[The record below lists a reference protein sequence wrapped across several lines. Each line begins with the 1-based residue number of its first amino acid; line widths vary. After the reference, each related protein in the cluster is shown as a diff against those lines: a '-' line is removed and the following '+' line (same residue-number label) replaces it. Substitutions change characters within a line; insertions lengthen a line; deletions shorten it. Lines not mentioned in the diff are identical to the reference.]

1 MNAILNKLIS
11 QKSRLA
17 ATRRDVVIGSA
28 VVGGSLLV
36 GACSMTDMMALGTPK
51 TDFGVFGPFVR
62 IAPDGVVT
70 VVSKHIEFG
79 QGSATGMAAIV
90 AEEMDADWDKV
101 EIALA
106 PGNTKVFAN
115 TLMGVQGTGGS
126 TAINEAWD
134 QMRKAGAAAREM
146 FVQGAASTWNVPAGE
161 ITVANGVVN
170 HAKSGKAASFAELLS
185 AAGKQAA
192 PTAPVL
198 KDPKSFTLIG
208 TARIAR
214 KDSHAK
220 STGGTLYTQDV
231 YEPGMLTAVVAHSP
245 RFGGKLKSFDGT
257 AAKKVPGV
265 VDVFQIPTGVAVV
278 ATGVYAARKG
288 RDALKLE
295 WDDSKA
301 EMRSSE
307 KMLADYKTLASGG
320 EKKDWVAF
328 DSHGDATNAFS
339 GEGVHAFT
347 YDFPYLAHAT
357 MEPMNCVARVD
368 GNKTKLKFASQIPT
382 LDQVN
387 TALVVGNLPGAI
399 EIETLYAGG
408 SFGRRG
414 VYDSDYV
421 VEAVHVAKHVGKGVS
436 VKLMWTREDD
446 MSAGKYRPMAHH
458 DIKVKCG
465 PDGYPTAWRHRIV
478 VQSFMKGTPMAAMG
492 VKNGLDATTVEGAM
506 NSPYFKAIPVVDAQV
521 ATPVSAV
528 STLWWRSVG
537 ATHTAMAMEHTID
550 QLAAA
555 AKIDPV
561 EYRRTL
567 YTRAKADRHL
577 AVLNLAAEK
586 AGWGKP
592 LADGW
597 GRGIAVHESFGSV
610 VANVAEAKMVDGQPK
625 VRRAVVAIDCG
636 VAVVP
641 DQVAAQMEGGLCYGL
656 SSALYGQVT
665 LKDGVVQ
672 QQNFDTYRVLRMNE
686 APAIETHILPSGAH
700 PTGAGEPGTPV
711 IIPAVANALMAAG
724 GAPTTSLPMV
734 KA

>member
-1 MNAILNKLIS
+1 MNAILSKLIP
-11 QKSRLA
+11 A
-17 ATRRDVVIGSA
+17 ASRRDVVIGSA

-51 TDFGVFGPFVR
+51 TDFGAFGPFIR
-62 IAPDGVVT
+62 IDPDGT
-70 VVSKHIEFG
+70 TTILSKHIEFG
-79 QGSATGMAAIV
+79 QGSSTGLAAIV
-90 AEEMDADWDKV
+90 AEELDADWDKV
-101 EIALA
+101 KVELA
-106 PGNTKVFAN
+106 PGNTKAYAN

-126 TAINEAWD
+126 TAMNEAWD
-134 QMRKAGAAAREM
+134 QMRKAGAAARAM

-161 ITVANGVVN
+161 IAVSNGVVT
-170 HAKSGKAASFAELLS
+170 HAKSGKSAIFAELLP
-185 AAGKQAA
+185 AASKITP

-198 KDPKSFTLIG
+198 KDPKTFTLLG
-208 TARIAR
+208 TGRIKR
-214 KDSHAK
+214 KDSYAK
-220 STGGTLYTQDV
+220 STGTQTFTQDV
-231 YEPGMLTAVVAHSP
+231 YLPGMLTAVVLHSP
-245 RFGGKLKSFDGT
+245 RFGGKLKSFDAT

-265 VDVFQIPTGVAVV
+265 VDVFAIPTGVAVV
-278 ATGVYAARKG
+278 AQGVYQARKG
-288 RDALKLE
+288 RDALTSVQ

-301 EMRSSE
+301 ETRSSD
-307 KMLADYKTLASGG
+307 KMLADYKALVAGG
-320 EKKDWVAF
+320 DKKDWVSFQSA
-328 DSHGDATNAFS
+328 GDATNAFN
-339 GEGVHAFT
+339 GEGVHTFT

-357 MEPMNCVARVD
+357 MEPMNCVAQVD
-368 GNKTKLKFASQIPT
+368 GNKTKLTFASQIPS

-414 VYDSDYV
+414 VVDSDYV
-421 VEAVHVAKHVGKGVS
+421 VEAVHIAKHMGRGTP

-446 MSAGKYRPMAHH
+446 MTAGKYRPMAHH
-458 DIKVKCG
+458 DIKVKVG
-465 PDGYPTAWRHRIV
+465 PDGYPVAWRHRIV
-478 VQSFMKGTPMAAMG
+478 IQSFMKGTAMASMG
-492 VKNGLDATTVEGAM
+492 VKNGIDATTVEGAM
-506 NSPYFKAIPVVDAQV
+506 GSPYLKAIPVVDAQV
-521 ATPVSAV
+521 ATPASPV

-561 EYRRTL
+561 DYRRTL

-577 AVLNLAAEK
+577 AVMNLAVEK
-586 AGWGKP
+586 AGWGTP
-592 LADGW
+592 LPDGW

-610 VANVAEAKMVDGQPK
+610 VANVAEAKIVDGEPK
-625 VRRAVVAIDCG
+625 VRRAVVAVDCG
-636 VAVVP
+636 VAVNP

-656 SSALYGQVT
+656 SSALYGQIT
-665 LKDGVVQ
+665 LKDGLVQ
-672 QQNFDTYRVLRMNE
+672 QQNFDSYRVLRMSE

-711 IIPAVANALMAAG
+711 IIPAVANALLAS
-724 GAPTTSLPMV
+724 GAPATSSLPFV